1 MHRFGFRLASLLP
14 LLLPLLVVLLASLS
28 GTAALAQQQPL
39 ERPFPAN
46 AVRGKMTPAYFP
58 EVLIDGKSRQLAPSA
73 RIFNQDNLIELPAAV
88 RGTDLVVNYTV
99 DSWGNID
106 RIWILNKDEAA
117 QKLAT
122 SDRAK

>member
-1 MHRFGFRLASLLP
+1 MYRFGLRLASLLP
-14 LLLPLLVVLLASLS
+14 LLLVLLASLF

-46 AVRGKMTPAYFP
+46 AVRGKMTPAFFP

-73 RIFNQDNLIELPAAV
+73 RIFNRENLIEMPAAL
-88 RGTDLVVNYTV
+88 RGSDLVVNYTV

-106 RIWILNKDEAA
+106 RIWILNQDEAA
-117 QKLAT
+117 QQLPAGKAV
-122 SDRAK
+122 K

>member
-1 MHRFGFRLASLLP
+1 MRATIRLA
-14 LLLPLLVVLLASLS
+14 LLLLA
-28 GTAALAQQQPL
+28 TAASICAQAF

-58 EVLIDGKSRQLAPSA
+58 EVLIDGKVRQLAPSA
-73 RIFNQDNLIELPAAV
+73 RIFNQDNLIELPASI

-106 RIWILNKDEAA
+106 RIWILTAEEAA
-117 QKLAT
+117 QKPAPAST
-122 SDRAK
+122 SR

>member
-1 MHRFGFRLASLLP
+1 MRATIRLALL
-14 LLLPLLVVLLASLS
+14 LLAS
-28 GTAALAQQQPL
+28 AASLASISAQAF

-58 EVLIDGKSRQLAPSA
+58 EVLIDGKVRQLAPSA
-73 RIFNQDNLIELPAAV
+73 RIFNQDNLIELPASI

-106 RIWILNKDEAA
+106 RIWILTAEEAA
-117 QKLAT
+117 QKPAPAST
-122 SDRAK
+122 SR